1 MTELLRIL
9 DTRFTGGSQSLY
21 LDPCTLTVYSMRFIG
36 IPQRGSV
43 RTALDDD
50 EEEEEEVVALEFGWR
65 SVFIHCRYKQQ
76 TRL

>member
-9 DTRFTGGSQSLY
+9 DTRFTGGSQPLY

-50 EEEEEEVVALEFGWR
+50 EEEEVVALEGGWR

>member
-9 DTRFTGGSQSLY
+9 DTRFTGGSQPLY
-21 LDPCTLTVYSMRFIG
+21 LGPCTLTVYSMRFIG
-36 IPQRGSV
+36 IPPRGSV

-50 EEEEEEVVALEFGWR
+50 DEEEEEVVALEFGWR